1 MSTTAVPLPPI
12 RKGSMI
18 KLWAGVGA
26 LILFAA
32 GIAWAGTEKLVSAAR
47 PPAEFLSS
55 NAKKSGVHQTA
66 SGLQYE
72 VLRQGDGDKPAAD
85 DMVLVHYDGKLAD
98 GTVFDSSYA
107 RGQPVPFPVTGVI
120 PGMTEGLQLMPKGSK
135 YRFWMPPE
143 LGYGPEGA
151 GDGVIPPNAVL
162 VFDVELLEIAPRA
175 AVEAMRGGMGM
186 EHPDLP

>member
-1 MSTTAVPLPPI
+1 MSTTAVPLQPI

-18 KLWAGVGA
+18 RLWAGIGMVI
-26 LILFAA
+26 LIAA
-32 GIAWAGTEKLVSAAR
+32 GLAWAGTEKLVTAAR
-47 PPAEFLSS
+47 PPAEFLSA
-55 NAKKSGVHQTA
+55 NAKKSGVHQTP

-72 VLRQGDGDKPAAD
+72 VLTQGNGAKPTAD

-98 GTVFDSSYA
+98 GTVFDSSYV

-135 YRFWMPPE
+135 YRFWMSPE

-151 GDGVIPPNAVL
+151 GDGVIPPNALL

-175 AVEAMRGGMGM
+175 AIDAMRGMGS
-186 EHPDLP
+186 PQQP

>member
-18 KLWAGVGA
+18 KLWTGVGLLIA
-26 LILFAA
+26 LAA

-47 PPAEFLSS
+47 PPAELLGS
-55 NAKKSGVHQTA
+55 NARKGGVHQPA

-72 VLRQGDGDKPAAD
+72 VLPQGDGAKPTAD

-120 PGMTEGLQLMPKGSK
+120 PGITEGLQLMQKGSK
-135 YRFWMPPE
+135 FRFWIPPE

-151 GDGVIPPNAVL
+151 GDGVIPPNALL

-175 AVEAMRGGMGM
+175 AVEAMSGMGNPQ
-186 EHPDLP
+186 HP